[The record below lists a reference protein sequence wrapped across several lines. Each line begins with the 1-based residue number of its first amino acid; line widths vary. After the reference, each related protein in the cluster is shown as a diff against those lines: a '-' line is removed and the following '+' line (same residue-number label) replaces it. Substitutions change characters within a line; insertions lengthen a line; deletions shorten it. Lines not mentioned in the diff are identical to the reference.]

1 MRKGAYYTNE
11 YRNLFSEL
19 GIDEKDVDAKVQDTW
34 DRLFT
39 DQYPET
45 QIYFETDD
53 DMGYMVDTGNNDVRT
68 EGQSY
73 GMMMAVQMDRQD
85 IFDRIWKWTKNICT
99 WKKGFMQATSLGHV
113 NLMEQKCT
121 WTRADGEEYF
131 AMALYFASKRW
142 GIVKRHLIIRNR
154 QHLY

>member
-1 MRKGAYYTNE
+1 MRKGAYETGQ
-11 YRNLFSEL
+11 YRNLFVEL
-19 GIDEKDVDAKVQDTW
+19 GVDEKDVDAKVQDTW

-53 DMGYMVDTGNNDVRT
+53 DMGYLVGTGNNDVRT

-85 IFDRIWKWTKNICT
+85 IFDRIWKRSEEH
-99 WKKGFMQATSLGHV
+99 TSEFQSRGHLV
-113 NLMEQKCT
+113 CRLLLERT
-121 WTRADGEEYF
+121 
-131 AMALYFASKRW
+131 
-142 GIVKRHLIIRNR
+142 
-154 QHLY
+154 